1 MKVTTT
7 NNLGRKLS
15 VTGKTRESVILFFD
29 NLLERKFS
37 DAEKELENIKTRKF
51 PDEEYQK
58 GYINALEGLLLSVR
72 SGDDRDFYNR
82 THMMGKTLE
91 NYIDEFKDF
100 RKLPIRT
107 QFDQGFFSAWTDI
120 FQYRVNKE

>member
-1 MKVTTT
+1 MSKP
-7 NNLGRKLS
+7 GSKLT
-15 VTGKTRESVILFFD
+15 VTGKTRESVITY
-29 NLLERKFS
+29 LENVHDRKFT
-37 DAEKELENIKTRKF
+37 DAERELEALKEKKF

-58 GYINALEGLLLSVR
+58 GYINAMEGLLLSVR

-82 THMMGKTLE
+82 TNGNGKTLDD
-91 NYIDEFKDF
+91 YVKEFKEF

-120 FQYRVNKE
+120 IQYKINTE

>member
-1 MKVTTT
+1 MTTT
-7 NNLGRKLS
+7 NKLGRKLS
-15 VTGKTRESVILFFD
+15 VTGKTRESVTLFFD
-29 NLLERKFS
+29 NLLDRKFT
-37 DAEKELENIKTRKF
+37 DAERELENIKTKKF

-82 THMMGKTLE
+82 LQMNGNKVEDYVH
-91 NYIDEFKDF
+91 NFKEF

-107 QFDQGFFSAWTDI
+107 PFDQGYFSAWTDI
-120 FQYRVNKE
+120 VQYKINKDS

>member
-1 MKVTTT
+1 MTTT

>member
-1 MKVTTT
+1 VTTT

-82 THMMGKTLE
+82 THMMGKILE

>member
-1 MKVTTT
+1 MTT

>member
-1 MKVTTT
+1 MTTT

-15 VTGKTRESVILFFD
+15 VTGKTRESVTLFFD
-29 NLLERKFS
+29 NLFERKFT
-37 DAEKELENIKTRKF
+37 DAERELENIKSKKF

-58 GYINALEGLLLSVR
+58 GYINALDGLLLSIR

-82 THMMGKTLE
+82 IQTNGNTLDS
-91 NYIDEFKDF
+91 YIDEFKDF

-107 QFDQGFFSAWTDI
+107 QFDQGYFSAWTDI
-120 FQYRVNKE
+120 VQYRINKEA

>member
-1 MKVTTT
+1 MSKP
-7 NNLGRKLS
+7 GSKLT
-15 VTGKTRESVILFFD
+15 VTGNTRKSVVIY
-29 NLLERKFS
+29 LENVHDRKFT
-37 DAEKELENIKTRKF
+37 DAERELETLKEKKF

-58 GYINALEGLLLSVR
+58 GYINAMEGLLLSVR

-82 THMMGKTLE
+82 TNGTEKTLKD
-91 NYIDEFKDF
+91 YVKEFKEF

-120 FQYRVNKE
+120 TQYRINTEKD

>member
-1 MKVTTT
+1 VTT